1 MFEEPFYLTKTEA
14 EYCLLI
20 AGITAG
26 AGRGTDIGA
35 KAEAL
40 IGRLEA
46 EMKKPEGSQ
55 NANRAR
61 TGNDQIPVRDSVSDM
76 AAFRL
81 YQSGACVIVDVMM
94 RP

>member
-1 MFEEPFYLTKTEA
+1 
-14 EYCLLI
+14 
-20 AGITAG
+20 
-26 AGRGTDIGA
+26 
-35 KAEAL
+35 
-40 IGRLEA
+40 
-46 EMKKPEGSQ
+46 MKKPEGSQ

-81 YQSGACVIVDVMM
+81 YQTGACVIVDVMM